1 MIECVIC
8 EKSFGND
15 ESYNEHC
22 RRVHP
27 AYNVIKSENDN
38 MDGIISLFMS
48 LTPEN
53 KQMTLDYMQML
64 KSMDDTNKALAGMK
78 GQFENFQKWLKGDEA
93 VNETFKSGMTK
104 EEAIEESY
112 TSLKSLVMV

>member
-1 MIECVIC
+1 
-8 EKSFGND
+8 
-15 ESYNEHC
+15 
-22 RRVHP
+22 
-27 AYNVIKSENDN
+27 
-38 MDGIISLFMS
+38 MS

-104 EEAIEESY
+104 EEAIEE
-112 TSLKSLVMV
+112 TIKRC